1 VTISADLLVSS
12 IKKDTQLWT
21 KIRSMLQYVIDQTA
35 SELADVKYKVKD
47 PNQLSQDAVK
57 EIIKEEGF
65 KYIVSVMDTIN
76 NFEFNTMVFFID
88 LINQL
93 KGHRR
98 GLELVLKLL
107 GFDSII
113 REWWEDPSALGDPL
127 TYEIT
132 VFVNSSFV
140 PDIFLTLEKVQEF
153 SRNYVLAQISNVDV
167 QFLFERFASKAPIM
181 AGFSKQKF
189 IGHIIQRAF

>member
-1 VTISADLLVSS
+1 MSFNVDLIISEH
-12 IKKDTQLWT
+12 KKNTELWT
-21 KIRSMLQYVIDQTA
+21 KIRAMTQYVVDQTA
-35 SELADVKYKVKD
+35 TELADVKYKVKD
-47 PNQLSQDAVK
+47 PNALSQDGVK
-57 EIIKEEGF
+57 QIIEEEGF
-65 KYIVSVMDTIN
+65 KYIVSIMDTIN
-76 NFEFNTMVFFID
+76 NFQFNTMVAFVD

-93 KGHRR
+93 KGHRS

-113 REWWEDPSALGDPL
+113 REWWEDPNSLGEPL
-127 TYEIT
+127 TYDIT

-167 QFLFERFASKAPIM
+167 QFSF
-181 AGFSKQKF
+181 
-189 IGHIIQRAF
+189 